1 MRLLSRRAVPL
12 SPVVEE
18 AGPDVKGNPGPRGAA
33 VSPPPPLDPRAELED
48 AQRHLTFIRRWWAEG
63 TAFDADPIV
72 AEVLHESLY
81 DAIRRVIAAKKAVST
96 TVLNTKGDPH
106 V

>member
-1 MRLLSRRAVPL
+1 
-12 SPVVEE
+12 VEGASAE
-18 AGPDVKGNPGPRGAA
+18 VNGCLEPRGTA
-33 VSPPPPLDPRAELED
+33 VPPPPLDLRAELED

-72 AEVLHESLY
+72 AEVLHEALY
-81 DAIRRVIAAKKAVST
+81 EAIHRVIAAKKAVST
-96 TVLNTKGDPH
+96 TVLNTKGDPN